1 MNILALSGSLRSA
14 SINSVFC
21 RAAARLAQPPV
32 KVQVFTGLGHLP
44 LFNPDLEDD
53 PPQAVLEFRAA
64 IATCSALLIASPEY
78 AHGISGVMKNALDWL
93 VSFPSFVNKP
103 VALVNTSPRARH
115 AHDALAE
122 VLRTMS
128 ASLIPT
134 ASISLPLL
142 GAGLSED
149 QMVNSREIASRILG
163 AIAALQNALSVGG
176 EPGPNL
182 PIG

>member
-1 MNILALSGSLRSA
+1 
-14 SINSVFC
+14 
-21 RAAARLAQPPV
+21 
-32 KVQVFTGLGHLP
+32 
-44 LFNPDLEDD
+44 
-53 PPQAVLEFRAA
+53 
-64 IATCSALLIASPEY
+64 
-78 AHGISGVMKNALDWL
+78 MKNALDWL

-149 QMVNSREIASRILG
+149 QMVNSREIASRILA
-163 AIAALQNALSVGG
+163 AIAALQSALSVGG